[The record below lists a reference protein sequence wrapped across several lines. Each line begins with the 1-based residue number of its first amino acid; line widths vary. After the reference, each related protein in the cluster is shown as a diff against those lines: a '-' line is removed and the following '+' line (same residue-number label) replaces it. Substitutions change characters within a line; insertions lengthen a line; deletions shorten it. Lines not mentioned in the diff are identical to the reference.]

1 MKMRKLFSILMT
13 SLLVLGVALP
23 FGGKASADATSDASN
38 RALIWLK
45 AQQDATAGYAFE
57 GLVDSFED
65 FWGPNNPK
73 QIVYTYDQAVAAI
86 AFIVKGE
93 RTRAEQVLN
102 KMRDIQDPSGFW
114 LNSYWYN
121 NGFGEEIRK
130 HVGPVVWMAMA
141 AMAYEKQY
149 NDTRYRPMALK
160 ALDWSLQYKKANGS
174 IAGGWSAW
182 SNSDEPW
189 SSTEHNI
196 DIYRVLQYYASV
208 DSSKAAT
215 YNSAAS
221 GVKTFLDN
229 YVWDDSV
236 KRFKGGWKNDTNLI
250 DPKIPLDVNPWGVL
264 ALGVS
269 GTHNYGASLAY
280 VENASGTPG
289 TLANPRYKQ
298 TLTYNDAGNTLTGYD
313 FDWTD
318 EVLPAYDDNGN
329 QIGNTGADVWFE
341 GSAFMS
347 LAYFMQGNVSKADAI
362 NTEIIKKQ
370 GTSGASLGGI
380 PYSLKGTSNSYWVM
394 AQQNCVSSTGWL
406 ILSLHRFN
414 PFTGQYLTGGGN
426 TGDTTAPTA
435 PANLTVTSKTDTAVN
450 LSWSAS
456 TDNVGVTG
464 YLVYR
469 GTQQVASVAD
479 TTATVTGL
487 TPSTAYTFTVKATD
501 AAGNLSSASNAA
513 TVTTN
518 PTGGSGGGDHVTA
531 DFTAGVTRLSST
543 EASIYITPVTS
554 ALYVDVHYKVNGGPQ
569 LNYRMT
575 NSSGTWEQTVSGLSA
590 GSSIEYWFTY
600 EKSGPQYDSA
610 HYTFVQ

>member
-1 MKMRKLFSILMT
+1 MKRKLILVLMT
-13 SLLVLGVALP
+13 AVLILGASLPAAGIAR
-23 FGGKASADATSDASN
+23 ADAVSDASN
-38 RALIWLK
+38 RALTWLQV
-45 AQQDATAGYAFE
+45 QQDATAGYAFD

-93 RTRAEQVLN
+93 RTRAEKVLN
-102 KMRDIQDPSGFW
+102 KMRDIQDPSGYW

-121 NGFGEEIRK
+121 NGYGEEIRK
-130 HVGPVVWMAMA
+130 HVGPVSWMAMA

-160 ALDWSLQYKKANGS
+160 ALDWCLTYAKANGG

-196 DIYRVLQYYASV
+196 DLYRVLQYYASV
-208 DSSKAAT
+208 DSSKTASYTAAAT
-215 YNSAAS
+215 
-221 GVKTFLDN
+221 GVKSFLDN
-229 YVWDDSV
+229 VVWDDAA

-264 ALGVS
+264 ALGLN
-269 GTHNYGASLAY
+269 GTRNYGASLTY
-280 VENASGTPG
+280 VENAAGTPG

-298 TLTYNDAGNTLTGYD
+298 TLTYNDAGNTLSGYD

-329 QIGNTGADVWFE
+329 QIGNTGADVWLE
-341 GSAFMS
+341 GTAFMS
-347 LAYFMQGNVSKADAI
+347 LAYYMQGNTTKANAI

-370 GTSGASLGGI
+370 GTSGPSLGGI

-414 PFTGQYLTGGGN
+414 PFTGQYLTGGSN
-426 TGDTTAPTA
+426 PGDTTAPTA
-435 PANLTVTSKTDTAVN
+435 PAGLSSTGKTDTTVS
-450 LSWSAS
+450 LSWSPS
-456 TDNVGVTG
+456 TDNTGVTG
-464 YLVYR
+464 YYVYR
-469 GTQQVASVAD
+469 GGTQAASVTG
-479 TTATVTGL
+479 TTATVSGL
-487 TPSTAYTFTVKATD
+487 TASTAYTFTVKAAD
-501 AAGNLSSASNAA
+501 AAGNLSAASNAV

-518 PTGGSGGGDHVTA
+518 SSGGSGNHVTA
-531 DFTAGVTRLSST
+531 DYTAGVTKVSAS
-543 EASIYITPVTS
+543 EASIFITPVTS
-554 ALYVDVHYKVNGGPQ
+554 ALYVDVHYKVNGGAQ

-575 NSSGTWEQTVSGLSA
+575 LTSGTWRQTVSGLST

-600 EKSGPQYDSA
+600 EKSGPQYDSP
-610 HYTFVQ
+610 HYTYVQ

>member
-1 MKMRKLFSILMT
+1 MKMRKLFSILM
-13 SLLVLGVALP
+13 SILLVLGVALP
-23 FGGKASADATSDASN
+23 FGGKASADAAADASN

-45 AQQDATAGYAFE
+45 AQQDATAGYAFD

-93 RTRAEQVLN
+93 RTRAEKVLN

-149 NDTRYRPMALK
+149 NDSRYRPMALK
-160 ALDWSLQYKKANGS
+160 ALDWSLSYKKANGS
-174 IAGGWSAW
+174 IAGGWSGW

-208 DSSKAAT
+208 DSSKAAA

-229 YVWDDSV
+229 YVWDDSA

-318 EVLPAYDDNGN
+318 EVLPAFDDNGN

-347 LAYFMQGNVSKADAI
+347 LAYYMQGNTSKADAI

-406 ILSLHRFN
+406 IMSLHRFN
-414 PFTGQYLTGGGN
+414 PFTGQYLTDGGN
-426 TGDTTAPTA
+426 TGDTTAPTV

-469 GTQQVASVAD
+469 GTQQVASVAG
-479 TTATVTGL
+479 TIATVNGL
-487 TPSTAYTFTVKATD
+487 NPSTAYTFTVKATD
-501 AAGNLSSASNAA
+501 AAGNLSTASNAA
-513 TVTTN
+513 TVTTD
-518 PTGGSGGGDHVTA
+518 PSGGNGGGDHVTA
-531 DFTAGVTRLSST
+531 DYTAGVTKLSST
-543 EASIYITPVTS
+543 EASIYITPTTA
-554 ALYVDVHYKVNGGPQ
+554 ALYVDVHYKINGGAQ

-575 NSSGTWEQTVSGLSA
+575 NSSGRWKQTVSGLSA

-610 HYTFVQ
+610 HYTYVQ

>member
-1 MKMRKLFSILMT
+1 MKIKWVRMGMAI
-13 SLLVLGVALP
+13 VLGVGLMLPVQGVAL
-23 FGGKASADATSDASN
+23 ADAASEASN
-38 RALIWLK
+38 GALTWLSY
-45 AQQDATAGYAFE
+45 QQDATAGYAFD

-65 FWGPNNPK
+65 FWGPNDPK
-73 QIVYTYDQAVAAI
+73 QIVYTYDQAVASI

-93 RTRAEQVLN
+93 RTRAEKVLN
-102 KMRDIQDPSGFW
+102 KMRDIQDPSGYW

-121 NGFGEEIRK
+121 NGYGEEIRK

-160 ALDWSLQYKKANGS
+160 ALDWSLQYQQANGG

-182 SNSDEPW
+182 TNSDEPW

-196 DIYRVLQYYASV
+196 DIYRVLQYFASV
-208 DSSKAAT
+208 ESSKTAAYT
-215 YNSAAS
+215 SAAS
-221 GVKTFLDN
+221 GVKNFLDT
-229 YVWDDSV
+229 YVWDESA

-250 DPKIPLDVNPWGVL
+250 DPKIPLDVNPWAVL
-264 ALGVS
+264 ALGSS

-298 TLTYNDAGNTLTGYD
+298 TLTYNDAGHTLTGYD

-329 QIGNTGADVWFE
+329 QIGNTGADIWLE

-347 LAYFMQGNVSKADAI
+347 LAYYLQGNTAKADAI
-362 NTEIIKKQ
+362 NMEIIKKQ

-414 PFTGQYLTGGGN
+414 PFTGQYLTGGSN
-426 TGDTTAPTA
+426 PGDTTPPTA
-435 PANLTVTSKTDTAVN
+435 PANLAATGKTSTTAS
-450 LSWSAS
+450 LSWAAS
-456 TDNVGVTG
+456 TDNTGVTG
-464 YLVYR
+464 YRVYR
-469 GTQQVASVAD
+469 GGAEVAA
-479 TTATVTGL
+479 VTGTSATISGL
-487 TPSTAYTFTVKATD
+487 TAATAYTFTVKAMD
-501 AAGNLSSASNAA
+501 AAGNLSAASNAV
-513 TVTTN
+513 TVTTDPADN
-518 PTGGSGGGDHVTA
+518 GGGEHVTP
-531 DFTAGVTRLSST
+531 DFTAGGTKLSST
-543 EASIYITPVTS
+543 EVSLYITPVIP
-554 ALYVDVHYKVNGGPQ
+554 ALYVDVHYKINGGPQ
-569 LNYRMT
+569 LNLRM
-575 NSSGTWEQTVSGLSA
+575 SLASGTWRHTVSGLGG
-590 GSSIEYWFTY
+590 GSSVEYWFTY

-610 HYTFVQ
+610 HYTYIH

>member
-1 MKMRKLFSILMT
+1 MKRRFIHILLSMFI
-13 SLLVLGVALP
+13 VLGVTIPVSGLAQ
-23 FGGKASADATSDASN
+23 ADAASDASN

-45 AQQDATAGYAFE
+45 AQQDATAGYAFD

-86 AFIVKGE
+86 AFMIKGE
-93 RTRAEQVLN
+93 RARAEKVMN

-114 LNSYWYN
+114 LNSYWWN
-121 NGFGEEIRK
+121 NGSGEEIRK

-160 ALDWSLQYKKANGS
+160 ALDWSLMYKKANGG
-174 IAGGWSAW
+174 IAGGWSGW

-196 DIYRVLQYYASV
+196 DIYRVLQYFASV
-208 DSSKAAT
+208 DASKATAYNGAAT
-215 YNSAAS
+215 
-221 GVKTFLDN
+221 GVKSFLDN
-229 YVWDDSV
+229 YVWDDSA

-264 ALGVS
+264 ALGLT
-269 GTHNYGASLAY
+269 GTRNYGASLAY
-280 VENASGTPG
+280 VENAAGNPG

-318 EVLPAYDDNGN
+318 QVLPAYDDNGN

-347 LAYFMQGNVSKADAI
+347 LAYYMQGNLAKADAI

-370 GTSGASLGGI
+370 GTSGPSLGGI

-406 ILSLHRFN
+406 IMSLHRFN
-414 PFTGQYLTGGGN
+414 PFTGQYLSGGSN
-426 TGDTTAPTA
+426 PGDTTAPTA
-435 PANLTVTSKTDTAVN
+435 PANLAVTSKTDTAVS
-450 LSWSAS
+450 LSWSPS
-456 TDNVGVTG
+456 TDNTGVTG
-464 YLVYR
+464 YNVYR
-469 GTQQVASVAD
+469 GATQVS
-479 TTATVTGL
+479 VTGTSATISGL
-487 TPSTAYTFTVKATD
+487 TAGTAYTFTVKATD
-501 AAGNLSSASNAA
+501 AAGNLSTASNAV

-518 PTGGSGGGDHVTA
+518 TSGGGGDHVTA
-531 DFTAGVTRLSST
+531 DFTAGVTKVSAT
-543 EASIYITPVTS
+543 EASIYIKPVTA
-554 ALYVDVHYKVNGGPQ
+554 ALYVDVHYKINGGAQ

-575 NSSGTWEQTVSGLSA
+575 NTSGTWKQAVSGLSA

-600 EKSGPQYDSA
+600 EKSGPQYDSP
-610 HYTFVQ
+610 HYTYVQ

>member
-1 MKMRKLFSILMT
+1 MKRKLAQICMAIV
-13 SLLVLGVALP
+13 LVIGVVLP
-23 FGGKASADATSDASN
+23 SAGTAGADAASDASN
-38 RALIWLK
+38 RALTWLK
-45 AQQDATAGYAFE
+45 YQQDQTIGYAFD

-73 QIVYTYDQAVAAI
+73 QIVYTYDQAVASI

-93 RTRAEQVLN
+93 RARAEKVLN
-102 KMRDIQDPSGFW
+102 KMRDIQDPSGYW

-121 NGFGEEIRK
+121 NGAGEEIRK

-160 ALDWSLQYKKANGS
+160 ALDWSLQYKKANGG

-196 DIYRVLQYYASV
+196 DIYRVLQYFGSV
-208 DSSKAAT
+208 EPSKTAA
-215 YNSAAS
+215 YNSAAT
-221 GVKTFLDN
+221 GVKSFLDN
-229 YVWDDSV
+229 VVWDDGA
-236 KRFKGGWKNDTNLI
+236 KRFKGGWKNDTGLI
-250 DPKIPLDVNPWGVL
+250 DPKIPMDVNPWGVL
-264 ALGVS
+264 ALGTN
-269 GTHNYGASLAY
+269 GTRNYGASIAY
-280 VENASGTPG
+280 VENASGNPG

-329 QIGNTGADVWFE
+329 QIGLTGADVWFE

-347 LAYFMQGNVSKADAI
+347 LAYYMLGNTAKADAI

-370 GTSGASLGGI
+370 GTSGPSLGGI

-406 ILSLHRFN
+406 ILSLNRFN
-414 PFTGQYLTGGGN
+414 PFTGEYLGGGSN
-426 TGDTTAPTA
+426 PGDTTPPTA
-435 PANLTVTSKTDTAVN
+435 PSSLAVTDKTDTTVS
-450 LSWSAS
+450 LSWSPS
-456 TDNVGVTG
+456 TDNTGVTG
-464 YLVYR
+464 YYVYR
-469 GTQQVASVAD
+469 GASQAASVAG
-479 TTATVTGL
+479 TTASVSGL
-487 TPSTAYTFTVKATD
+487 TAGTSYTFTVKATD
-501 AAGNLSSASNAA
+501 AAGNLSPASNAV

-518 PTGGSGGGDHVTA
+518 TSGGGGGDHETA
-531 DFTAGVTRLSST
+531 DYTAGVTKVSAS
-543 EASIYITPVTS
+543 EASIYFTPKTT
-554 ALYVDVHYKVNGGPQ
+554 ALYVDVHYKINGGSQ
-569 LNYRMT
+569 QNYRMT
-575 NSSGTWEQTVSGLSA
+575 NASGTWKQTVTGLAA

-600 EKSGPQYDSA
+600 EKSGPQYDSP
-610 HYTFVQ
+610 HYTYSH